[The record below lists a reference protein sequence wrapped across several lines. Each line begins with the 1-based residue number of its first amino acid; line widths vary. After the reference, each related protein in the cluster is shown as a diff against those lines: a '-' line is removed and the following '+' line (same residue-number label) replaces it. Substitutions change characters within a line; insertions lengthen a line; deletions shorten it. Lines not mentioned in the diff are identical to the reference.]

1 MIRLNRMLWPVTTL
15 GPGRRLGLW
24 VQGCSLRCEG
34 CASLD
39 TWDPD
44 GGSSWPIDALAHE
57 VASIL
62 QAESLDGI
70 SLTGGEPVQQA
81 APVADLLDTV
91 TGLLG
96 EGPDV
101 VLFTGYTLAAARR
114 EAPSLLERCGTVVA
128 GPFRPESPSRRLLV
142 ATSNQEVAFADDAAH
157 DRFSAWEQTSPQR
170 LQIAV
175 DDRDLYV
182 VGIPTPGDL
191 DRLAVGLE
199 RRGVSFESLSWR
211 A

>member
-1 MIRLNRMLWPVTTL
+1 MIRLNRMLWPITTL
-15 GPGRRLGLW
+15 GPGLRLGVW

-44 GGSSWPIDALAHE
+44 GGSSWPIAALADE
-57 VASIL
+57 VASVL
-62 QAESLDGI
+62 QDERLDGI
-70 SLTGGEPVQQA
+70 SLTGGEPIQQA
-81 APVADLLDTV
+81 APLVELLDAV

-96 EGPDV
+96 TGPDV

-142 ATSNQEVAFADDAAH
+142 ATSNQEVAFADDASRG
-157 DRFSAWEQTSPQR
+157 RFSAWEDARPQR
-170 LQIAV
+170 LQVAV
-175 DDRDLYV
+175 DDHDLYV
-182 VGIPTPGDL
+182 VGIPAPGEL
-191 DRLAVGLE
+191 DRLAIGLAG
-199 RRGVSFESLSWR
+199 RGVRFESMTWR
-211 A
+211 T